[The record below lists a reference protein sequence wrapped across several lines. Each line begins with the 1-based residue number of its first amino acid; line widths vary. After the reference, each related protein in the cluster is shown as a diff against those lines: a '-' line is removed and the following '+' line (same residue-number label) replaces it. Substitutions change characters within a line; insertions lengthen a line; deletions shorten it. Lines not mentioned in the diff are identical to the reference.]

1 MLLVKCCLS
10 GYLRQLTNKG
20 EEQLVI
26 HKSGRGR
33 LRERSLI
40 RAVNYKKGRG
50 QVTIQTGFRSAQ
62 VVARTGRLPE
72 WSQGEL
78 PLY

>member
-1 MLLVKCCLS
+1 MVAYENLK
-10 GYLRQLTNKG
+10 TT
-20 EEQLVI
+20 ELVI

-62 VVARTGRLPE
+62 VVTRAGRLSE

-78 PLY
+78 RLY